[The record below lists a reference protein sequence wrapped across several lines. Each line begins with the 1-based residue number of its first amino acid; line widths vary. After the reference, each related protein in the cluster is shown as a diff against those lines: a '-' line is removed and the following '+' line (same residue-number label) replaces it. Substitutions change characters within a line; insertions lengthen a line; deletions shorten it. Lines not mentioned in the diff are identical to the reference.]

1 MITMILFQ
9 LNEIISNYTGEYILN
24 INNTLKNDLG
34 LDSLIIVDV
43 LIQIEETFGIEFDES
58 DLELQNL
65 KTVKDLI
72 QLVEKKL

>member
-1 MITMILFQ
+1 MILFQ